1 MLEKAVAYHTQ
12 SKILTLVANFI
23 IPQGV
28 TAASLAEQGAE
39 NDLSYIVS
47 ELNKYLAK
55 KISCY
60 EGCYI
65 ADVNCIA
72 ATMGKRYFLN
82 DVIYF
87 YTQGSVFDP
96 NWSQH
101 EMRAAWTHPDPGR
114 IEMVPALGE
123 TYENRN
129 QEFLEAVF
137 RQVEAIYRIAHQID
151 QVKLVIFDLDNTM
164 WRGLL
169 GEHYG
174 EGHTWPYFDNW
185 PMGVWEAVQHLR
197 RRGIIVSIASK
208 NDLDNVVSRWEDV
221 VQFGFVKFDD
231 FTCPQ
236 VNWNPKAS
244 NIANIL
250 STLSLTPKSVV
261 FVDDNPVEREA
272 VKAAFP
278 EIRTIG
284 SDPFVIRRILL
295 WAPETQLLR
304 RNQVTLEREDM
315 LKKQVVRE
323 SSRVTLSREEF
334 LASLNCSIKWRKM
347 LNFEDSVFPRV
358 YELVNKTNQF
368 NTNGKRW
375 SCEDYRRHFEMGGKV
390 LSFQVEDNYTS
401 YGLVGVLFIINAEIT
416 QCVMSCRVLGM
427 EVEQAIIALAVQEIR
442 NETSVAVIK
451 AGITETSSN
460 MPCRDLYIKAG
471 FNPTG
476 DGMFELPISCTVQM
490 PSHVKI
496 SENYDE
502 IKSVIPSIPKDF
514 ESQRYFELHD
524 DVAKSGQT
532 AEFHYLN
539 YGINEGRPYK

>member
-1 MLEKAVAYHTQ
+1 
-12 SKILTLVANFI
+12 
-23 IPQGV
+23 
-28 TAASLAEQGAE
+28 
-39 NDLSYIVS
+39 
-47 ELNKYLAK
+47 
-55 KISCY
+55 
-60 EGCYI
+60 
-65 ADVNCIA
+65 
-72 ATMGKRYFLN
+72 
-82 DVIYF
+82 
-87 YTQGSVFDP
+87 
-96 NWSQH
+96 
-101 EMRAAWTHPDPGR
+101 MRAAWTHPDPGR

-375 SCEDYRRHFEMGGKV
+375 SCEYYRRHFEMGGKV

-451 AGITETSSN
+451 AGITETSS
-460 MPCRDLYIKAG
+460 
-471 FNPTG
+471 
-476 DGMFELPISCTVQM
+476 
-490 PSHVKI
+490 
-496 SENYDE
+496 
-502 IKSVIPSIPKDF
+502 
-514 ESQRYFELHD
+514 
-524 DVAKSGQT
+524 
-532 AEFHYLN
+532 
-539 YGINEGRPYK
+539 